1 MAKNATEPKVT
12 VLAPEDE
19 PEEEAKQP
27 ATVQGMKATGAAGRP
42 EWCKPFPPGFA
53 VPRGKQPIFV
63 RLRAEWTETP
73 HLGERQCV
81 MWGITVREEHMAD
94 KRAEDSGSRVMY
106 ERAKL
111 SIRLVAAAEHEA
123 LLPVDNSKAVPDADP
138 DIFWEQIGM
147 KGRNL
152 LVNLFVQTHSLDAEE
167 RRDFF
172 ENCVEVRAAT

>member
-1 MAKNATEPKVT
+1 MVQSNPTEAKVT
-12 VLAPEDE
+12 VLAPEDD
-19 PEEEAKQP
+19 P
-27 ATVQGMKATGAAGRP
+27 APDEQQTHKGMKVAGSAGKP
-42 EWCKPFPPGFA
+42 DWCKPFPPGFV

-111 SIRLVAAAEHEA
+111 SIRLIAAAEHA
-123 LLPVDNSKAVPDADP
+123 TLMPVDNSKSVPDADP